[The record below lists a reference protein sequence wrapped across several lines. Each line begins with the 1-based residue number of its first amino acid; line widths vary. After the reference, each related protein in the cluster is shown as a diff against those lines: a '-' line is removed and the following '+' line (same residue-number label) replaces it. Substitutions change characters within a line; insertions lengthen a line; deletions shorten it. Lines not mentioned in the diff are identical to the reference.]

1 MSNATTAAKTAT
13 FKSDLLGT
21 VALTSYVDPHP
32 GKVGT
37 DRVPAPCHRC
47 GGSGYFACWGHIYG
61 GRCFQCGGNGQG
73 SISVATARKHARVAA
88 FNAEYAAQIADARA
102 VVAAAAAAAQAAAD
116 FAADYDA
123 AVAEDARRSAMVQGF
138 LGEVDE
144 KVAFTGTVK
153 VAKYIAGGYNRSSS
167 MFLVFTTDAGQ
178 EVSGFSS
185 SQTVMGL
192 ERGDKVAIAAKVKKT
207 ESYQGQDQTVIT
219 AIKAT
224 TLAVADEA

>member
-1 MSNATTAAKTAT
+1 MTTATKPAT

-21 VALTSYVDPHP
+21 VVLTSYVDPHP

-37 DRVPAPCHRC
+37 DRVAAPCSRC
-47 GGSGYFACWGHIYG
+47 GGSGYFQCYGHIYG

-73 SISVATARKHARVAA
+73 SISVATARKHARTDA
-88 FNAEYAAQIADARA
+88 FNTEYAAEIAAARA
-102 VVAAAAAAAQAAAD
+102 VLAEAAAVAQAAAD

-123 AVAEDARRSAMVQGF
+123 AHAENAKRAAMVQGF
-138 LGEVDE
+138 LGQVDE
-144 KVAFTGTVK
+144 KIAFTGTVK

-178 EVSGFSS
+178 AVSGFSS

-192 ERGDKVAIAAKVKKT
+192 ERGDRVTVTAKVKKT

-219 AIKAT
+219 AIKA
-224 TLAVADEA
+224 AVLPEAE